1 MAQTTSGPKWYEIG
15 AEQYRRMRWEGKT
28 AMPRPVVLDGD
39 DGGEDMV
46 LFPPKERDEEGMGE
60 GIENNGG
67 KGKERGVPVRVFR
80 PKDGR
85 EVKGV
90 FCHIHGGGWVLQSE
104 KYQVG

>member
-1 MAQTTSGPKWYEIG
+1 
-15 AEQYRRMRWEGKT
+15 
-28 AMPRPVVLDGD
+28 MPRPVVLDGD

-46 LFPPKERDEEGMGE
+46 LFLPKERYGE
-60 GIENNGG
+60 GIDNNGG

-85 EVKGV
+85 EVRGV